1 MESKTKITILQD
13 AILKLLRKGYTRNLR
28 KLIEKVHPADIATV
42 ITQIDETEQ
51 SRIFQEVKNDEKAAN
66 IISEISDKD
75 LVADIINRLDYE
87 RICNIFHHL
96 ESDDAADIIG
106 LLPQE
111 DAAAILKLMKKED
124 ALEVKKLLKYD
135 PTTAGGIMDPNYF
148 ALKKDITAEEGIKQ
162 LRGAKDIDMVFY
174 IYVVDDEEI
183 LCGVI
188 SLRQLILA
196 PNETKISKIMND
208 DIFYV
213 QTDTDQEEV
222 AKMVSRYDLL
232 AVPVVDENKKLVGMV
247 TVDDV
252 IDVIKEEATEDI
264 LKMSGT
270 FAITDILETSIFKY
284 TKARFPWL
292 LACFIGGLVSSR
304 IISFYEHSLS
314 NIIALAAFI
323 PIILGMS
330 GNVGSQSS
338 SIIVRNIALGKI
350 HVKNITKVIIKELKV
365 GLALG
370 ILYGILLGGIAFF
383 IYKDIPGFH
392 YVVSISILIAMTT
405 ASTIGSIIPLTFEK
419 LNVDPALASG
429 PFVTTV
435 MDIVGVAAYF
445 LTATF
450 LMSKNLFG

>member
-1 MESKTKITILQD
+1 MESKNKTRILQE
-13 AILKLLRKGYTRNLR
+13 AILKLLRKGYIRNLR

-42 ITQIDETEQ
+42 ITHTDEIEQ
-51 SRIFQEVKNDEKAAN
+51 SKIFQEVKNDETAAN
-66 IISEISDKD
+66 IISEISDKN
-75 LVADIINRLDYE
+75 LVAEIINRLDYE
-87 RICNIFHHL
+87 RICNIFHHI

-106 LLPQE
+106 LLPKE
-111 DAAAILKLMKKED
+111 DATAILKLMKKED
-124 ALEVKKLLKYD
+124 AVEVKKLLKYD

-148 ALKKDITAEEGIKQ
+148 ALKKDITAEEGLKE

-174 IYVVDDEEI
+174 IYVVDDEET

-196 PNETKISKIMND
+196 KNETKISKIMND
-208 DIFYV
+208 DVFYV
-213 QTDTDQEEV
+213 QTNTDQEEV
-222 AKMVSRYDLL
+222 SKMVSKYDLL
-232 AVPVVDENKKLVGMV
+232 AVPVVDNDKKLVGMV

-292 LACFIGGLVSSR
+292 LACFIGGIISSR
-304 IISFYEHSLS
+304 IINFYEHSLTK
-314 NIIALAAFI
+314 IIALATFI
-323 PIILGMS
+323 PIVLGMS

-350 HVKNITKVIIKELKV
+350 HLKNMTRVVFKELRV
-365 GLALG
+365 GFSLG
-370 ILYGILLGGIAFF
+370 ILYGLLLGGVAYFL
-383 IYKDIPGFH
+383 YKDIPGLH

-405 ASTIGSIIPLTFEK
+405 AATVGSIIPLSFEK

-429 PFVTTV
+429 PFVTTI
-435 MDIVGVAAYF
+435 MDIVGVTVYF